1 MMSEGS
7 YIEVETNDRP
17 SFCSKNSKAIILFIA
32 VFVVVVVVVA
42 VVVAQTTNNS
52 TPPPTLSNLTGE
64 NATNKCLYY
73 TSEDIVTKMK
83 LKDDPFEG
91 LCDIGSDSVNKTC
104 NIDKHESSS
113 HLCEKCTDGSLLPSF
128 CFCDK
133 KVHCVNDKKYG
144 GRAAD
149 DSKKTC
155 NWCAD
160 VFINQFNHRGNAS
173 CSRASQAV
181 VNTTCEG
188 YDGFM
193 CSVIKKRVCT
203 LTDKR
208 QNLKPCSRS
217 NLKKCFMK
225 SKRSGKYYHCQN
237 FMDSNVEERKDLKT
251 CNLDA
256 TP

>member
-1 MMSEGS
+1 MSDRI
-7 YIEVETNDRP
+7 YNRVETNDSTPDNNRP
-17 SFCSKNSKAIILFIA
+17 SFCHRHWKKAIISLILFIVA
-32 VFVVVVVVVA
+32 GVVVVA
-42 VVVAQTTNNS
+42 VVVTQTTNNS
-52 TPPPTLSNLTGE
+52 TSPTTFSKLTDE
-64 NATNKCLYY
+64 NASNKCLYY
-73 TSEDIVTKMK
+73 TPER
-83 LKDDPFEG
+83 
-91 LCDIGSDSVNKTC
+91 SDSVNKTC

-181 VNTTCEG
+181 QVKFKKMFHEIETIWKILPLPKFH
-188 YDGFM
+188 GFQ
-193 CSVIKKRVCT
+193 CRRKKR
-203 LTDKR
+203 
-208 QNLKPCSRS
+208 PE
-217 NLKKCFMK
+217 
-225 SKRSGKYYHCQN
+225 
-237 FMDSNVEERKDLKT
+237 NVQPGCYPLIEER
-251 CNLDA
+251 
-256 TP
+256 